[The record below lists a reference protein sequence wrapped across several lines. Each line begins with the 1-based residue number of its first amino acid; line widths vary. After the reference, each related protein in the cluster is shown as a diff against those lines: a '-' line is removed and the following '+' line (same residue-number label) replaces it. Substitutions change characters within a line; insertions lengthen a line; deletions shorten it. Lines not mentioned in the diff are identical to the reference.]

1 MPVEVFAGDYLFN
14 DFDNASTTPFIT
26 YITGDQPANPKIPW
40 AYNHLHDLESLW
52 WVTVWIFSFNFHRSD
67 DIPTLGKAE
76 ECLETAQK
84 LFPPSGHV
92 NCINAFNSTFYEIA
106 KNLPQ
111 SVQYI
116 ITPLDELRRR
126 LKRRYFMVESKS
138 PVNSDDLDYEL
149 YDNFEV
155 LFDGYAKFAQNEN
168 LVSLLSVYNE
178 LVMKSL
184 KRERE
189 ERAGC
194 PSSKRRAVSQYAV

>member
-1 MPVEVFAGDYLFN
+1 
-14 DFDNASTTPFIT
+14 
-26 YITGDQPANPKIPW
+26 
-40 AYNHLHDLESLW
+40 
-52 WVTVWIFSFNFHRSD
+52 
-67 DIPTLGKAE
+67 
-76 ECLETAQK
+76 
-84 LFPPSGHV
+84 
-92 NCINAFNSTFYEIA
+92 
-106 KNLPQ
+106 
-111 SVQYI
+111 
-116 ITPLDELRRR
+116 
-126 LKRRYFMVESKS
+126 MVKSKS